1 MISTNSA
8 DVIFDGIVVASVI
21 AAIATDG
28 SYTVK
33 IEIKDGP
40 VYIKYQED
48 ADLSIQQLIKN
59 VQDSS
64 KAHYDAR
71 LKG

>member
-8 DVIFDGIVVASVI
+8 DVIFDGIVVASVVASI
-21 AAIATDG
+21 TTDG
-28 SYTVK
+28 SYTLK
-33 IEIKDGP
+33 IDIKDGP
-40 VYIKYQED
+40 VYIKHQDEAD
-48 ADLSIQQLIKN
+48 ASIQQLIKN

-71 LKG
+71 LRG

>member
-8 DVIFDGIVVASVI
+8 DIIFDGIVVASVI

-33 IEIKDGP
+33 IEIKDGT
-40 VYIKYQED
+40 VYIKHQEE

-59 VQDSS
+59 VQESS

-71 LKG
+71 SKG